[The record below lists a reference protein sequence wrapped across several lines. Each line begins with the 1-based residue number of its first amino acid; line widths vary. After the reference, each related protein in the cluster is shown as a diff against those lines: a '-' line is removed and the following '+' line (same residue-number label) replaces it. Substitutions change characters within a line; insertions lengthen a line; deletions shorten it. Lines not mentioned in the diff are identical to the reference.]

1 MTGVVSVG
9 WGLWG
14 LAQRRL
20 AGYLLVIDFLAVGG
34 VAGCLVLVPISGND
48 IVPLILLTGC
58 AILYTELSLP
68 IERVQQRP
76 RGGTSIDLNSVWMFA
91 AVLVLHPALSAVVIA
106 VSYFSI
112 WLRLRSNELYRRVFS
127 VAATIIAGFAAVAFM
142 RLLSP
147 VPFEQM
153 PRNAAT
159 FGAVAAAAAVFLLV
173 NTALIVIAIYLGS
186 RNERLRDGLGDM
198 PDYGLEAATV
208 ALGILLAWALVD
220 WPVTVLLIIGITLV
234 LHRSALVRQ
243 LRDQA
248 RADPK
253 TGLLNS
259 ESWSAD
265 ATAELDGAA
274 LLMLDLDHFK
284 RINDRHGHLVGDRHL
299 REVADVMKAEVR
311 STDIVGRFG
320 GEEFVIL
327 LPNTTQS
334 DAVATAER
342 IRRQVS
348 TVHIEGAEMVTVSVG
363 VAAHPHHGTT
373 LEEIINAADTALLAA
388 KTAGRNRT
396 LLFTS

>member
-1 MTGVVSVG
+1 MTGVVSVR
-9 WGLWG
+9 WGLLG
-14 LAQRRL
+14 LAKRRL
-20 AGYLLVIDFLAVGG
+20 AGYVLVIDILAVGG
-34 VAGCLVLVPISGND
+34 VAGCLLLVPVSGDD
-48 IVPLILLTGC
+48 IVPLILLTAC

-68 IERVQQRP
+68 IERLQERP
-76 RGGTSIDLNSVWMFA
+76 KGTTSIDLNSVWMFA
-91 AVLVLHPALSAVVIA
+91 AVLLLHPALSAVVIA
-106 VSYFSI
+106 VSYFSVWI
-112 WLRLRSNELYRRVFS
+112 RLRPNELYRRVFS
-127 VAATIIAGFAAVAFM
+127 VAATIIAGIAAVAFL
-142 RLLSP
+142 RLFSP

-153 PRNAAT
+153 PRNSAT
-159 FGAVAAAAAVFLLV
+159 LGLVVAAAAVFLLV
-173 NTALIVIAIYLGS
+173 NTALVLVAIYLGS
-186 RNERLRDGLGDM
+186 RNERLRDGVG
-198 PDYGLEAATV
+198 DYGLEAAAV

-234 LHRSALVRQ
+234 LHRGTLVRQ

-259 ESWSAD
+259 ESWSTD
-265 ATAELDGAA
+265 AATELDGAA

-348 TVHIEGAEMVTVSVG
+348 GVRIEGAERVTVSVG
-363 VAAHPHHGTT
+363 VAAHPQHGDT

-388 KTAGRNRT
+388 KNAGRNRT
-396 LLFTS
+396 LLFTC